1 MLGDK
6 LNTYRPTIDPEYS
19 EDGQELG
26 INLISNVKN
35 PAVKIRGVA
44 FSNHEA
50 RELRFKDDLKLRIAA
65 PVLVPSHIY
74 RSEEDENYYMEFT
87 VEDIEIIAKDFMS
100 KLTTKTDGVFNLE
113 HENQM
118 VDSYI
123 FEAILVDSET
133 KVKMIKSDYGIDVPV
148 GTFFIVQ
155 QFTDKNVYDD
165 IIKRDAIGF
174 SFEGFMGTKLVKEY
188 KFKNDKIMK
197 NLKLS
202 KMKSPKKIV
211 GSKRIFKSAS
221 KKMKFEEVIE
231 GEVILVAD
239 EFKEGS
245 DIVVIED
252 VVAGAVEDF
261 TGEIDAVV
269 DGKEE
274 VLIIEDGVITEV
286 VEGEAVADTEKEEAV
301 IASEGEVEVKE
312 EEMEEEVKEEEME
325 EEVKEEEMEEVAPVD
340 APEAGNELDEIY
352 KILADIKAELA
363 ELKAGVPVE
372 DEVID
377 EVLLREQKFS
387 NALASFNKFAKS
399 RS

>member
-155 QFTDKNVYDD
+155 QFTNKNVYDD
-165 IIKRDAIGF
+165 IIRRDAVGF
-174 SFEGFMGTKLVKEY
+174 SFEGFMGIKLVKKEY

-211 GSKRIFKSAS
+211 GSKRTFKSAS

-252 VVAGAVEDF
+252 VVVGAVEDF

-286 VEGEAVADTEKEEAV
+286 VEGETVADAEKEEAV

-312 EEMEEEVKEEEME
+312 EEMED
-325 EEVKEEEMEEVAPVD
+325 EVKEEEMEEVAPVD
-340 APEAGNELDEIY
+340 APEAGNGLDEIY

>member
-74 RSEEDENYYMEFT
+74 RSEEDEKYYMEFT

-165 IIKRDAIGF
+165 IIRRDAVGF
-174 SFEGFMGTKLVKEY
+174 SFEGYMGTKLVKEY

-211 GSKRIFKSAS
+211 GSKRTFKSAS

-252 VVAGAVEDF
+252 VVVGAVEDF

-286 VEGEAVADTEKEEAV
+286 VEGEDVADAEKEEAV

-312 EEMEEEVKEEEME
+312 EEMEDEVKE
-325 EEVKEEEMEEVAPVD
+325 EEVKEEKMEEEVAPVE